1 MERRLSKK
9 DLMELYGVDRVT
21 IEDWRRNRG
30 LKMIEVSTHSKYI
43 SEKDLLEW
51 ENSLKGN
58 YSVKRLNNQ
67 TVSEWIGMKGWYT
80 FFKSSELISIS
91 VLTGWGFLW
100 LKKYFSPK
108 LQSEWF
114 IYRSQFFLS
123 FRIFIWRLIFRIG
136 TLWVNYH

>member
-1 MERRLSKK
+1 MERRLSKQ
-9 DLMELYGVDRVT
+9 DLMELYGVDRIT

-43 SEKDLLEW
+43 TEKDLLEW

-67 TVSEWIGMKGWYT
+67 SVSEWIEVKDWYT

-91 VLTGWGFLW
+91 LFPRGGFL
-100 LKKYFSPK
+100 
-108 LQSEWF
+108 
-114 IYRSQFFLS
+114 
-123 FRIFIWRLIFRIG
+123 
-136 TLWVNYH
+136 

>member
-43 SEKDLLEW
+43 TEEELLKW

-58 YSVKRLNNQ
+58 SSVKRLNNQ
-67 TVSEWIGMKGWYT
+67 SVSE
-80 FFKSSELISIS
+80 
-91 VLTGWGFLW
+91 
-100 LKKYFSPK
+100 
-108 LQSEWF
+108 
-114 IYRSQFFLS
+114 
-123 FRIFIWRLIFRIG
+123 
-136 TLWVNYH
+136 